1 MDQQSEIIALAIVTT
16 VVTNIC
22 LYFFRGLGSLAL
34 KVYREDF
41 SRTKFRYSESS
52 SEEEY
57 VKDDECSSSSD
68 EFTDDE
74 ITTNKH
80 EIEPYMNI
88 SELDDIFEDGYKEK
102 IESSVYKILQENLPE
117 KSTQNERRSFE
128 ENSKIIEDH
137 IPALTIEDILR
148 AKISACGNSLVERSS
163 DILAKGI
170 RIGAEPSITK
180 GAGVY
185 VTQGEL
191 EKNQKAIK
199 EFSPLSEHE
208 EEQIRKFFKKKIIF
222 KRDREASDIVN
233 EYGYHL
239 LCSRLGKIDVMRYD
253 ARHILAKT
261 SDTGIIVKLYPNIY
275 AKQSDFCLLSSMNN
289 C

>member
-1 MDQQSEIIALAIVTT
+1 
-16 VVTNIC
+16 
-22 LYFFRGLGSLAL
+22 
-34 KVYREDF
+34 
-41 SRTKFRYSESS
+41 
-52 SEEEY
+52 
-57 VKDDECSSSSD
+57 
-68 EFTDDE
+68 
-74 ITTNKH
+74 
-80 EIEPYMNI
+80 MNI

-102 IESSVYKILQENLPE
+102 IGLANKHSVSREMIDESHKLIEVKPE
-117 KSTQNERRSFE
+117 V
-128 ENSKIIEDH
+128 KIIEDH
-137 IPALTIEDILR
+137 VPALTIEDILR

-208 EEQIRKFFKKKIIF
+208 EEQIRKFFKKKIMF